1 MVSVLISQHFRPH
14 RALCLLALV
23 SSFGLCSGFF
33 GWLYRRAALDAASA
47 SDPGSASPPGSW
59 DPSSL
64 PGVPFEM
71 TVVDE
76 KFLAEAKGLDLSP
89 LDSCHYKVI
98 AKLQSSCSSLSEE
111 ELAKLGV
118 ALFNCQAEVEGR
130 RTYACTAEMTIGEC
144 TADMDANTW
153 NAYHIVSNRAR
164 SVCYATRQQYF
175 KRRTELT
182 VNALVATA
190 TNQLAAMKL
199 IKAGQEELKDL
210 TAASLEKVV
219 SSQGELLDQQ
229 GKLRTG
235 QEQLESSIGGNLEKL
250 TQEKALIASGQ
261 QQVAQLIQ
269 GITEKMDNVSKQL
282 VDQDT
287 VLQDRHGA
295 ILTDLS
301 EVQSRAQ
308 EVYHNIESDLALFI
322 SYQNQTAQYYKQL
335 MEKLQR
341 MNRTLE
347 VVLQAMDR
355 LQSSVESKLDYIQKL
370 ISWAG
375 GNLNA
380 VYTCVFHTAYFLVAA
395 LLMAFLQTPAFSRT
409 VLLVLVIMNA
419 LSELN
424 RCISM
429 NFECLS
435 IFIILTAL
443 DCSPISGNTTI
454 MGASPPAPKV
464 PLSLANL
471 PGPTFTPFLKQ
482 RLSLA
487 NCTRRDATEQNV
499 MDGISQHRLG
509 SVFEAILG
517 SKVNSPNQSTASSV
531 CSTKCLQ
538 QFDGFILF
546 FFFPRRS
553 VSSMSP
559 RQPCRGVTR
568 TGQPCRNK
576 TGAGQNFCRLHA
588 SGQVSYF

>member
-308 EVYHNIESDLALFI
+308 EVYHNI
-322 SYQNQTAQYYKQL
+322 
-335 MEKLQR
+335 
-341 MNRTLE
+341 
-347 VVLQAMDR
+347 
-355 LQSSVESKLDYIQKL
+355 
-370 ISWAG
+370 
-375 GNLNA
+375 GNGTG
-380 VYTCVFHTAYFLVAA
+380 VGPVF
-395 LLMAFLQTPAFSRT
+395 
-409 VLLVLVIMNA
+409 
-419 LSELN
+419 
-424 RCISM
+424 
-429 NFECLS
+429 
-435 IFIILTAL
+435 
-443 DCSPISGNTTI
+443 
-454 MGASPPAPKV
+454 
-464 PLSLANL
+464 
-471 PGPTFTPFLKQ
+471 
-482 RLSLA
+482 
-487 NCTRRDATEQNV
+487 
-499 MDGISQHRLG
+499 
-509 SVFEAILG
+509 
-517 SKVNSPNQSTASSV
+517 
-531 CSTKCLQ
+531 
-538 QFDGFILF
+538 
-546 FFFPRRS
+546 
-553 VSSMSP
+553 
-559 RQPCRGVTR
+559 
-568 TGQPCRNK
+568 TG
-576 TGAGQNFCRLHA
+576 
-588 SGQVSYF
+588 